1 MADADTIMGLGEEV
15 SAEEIKEPTKPGARE
30 SKANVIGPHAGD
42 KAVWASIGELWMGV
56 WWSGASGESQVST
69 GTHTEVGEH
78 EEGAGIH
85 GCGEWKDETSASVT
99 ELVAMF

>member
-1 MADADTIMGLGEEV
+1 MADADTIMGLGEKV
-15 SAEEIKEPTKPGARE
+15 SAEEIKAPTKPGARDG
-30 SKANVIGPHAGD
+30 KANVVGSHAGD
-42 KAVWASIGELWMGV
+42 EAVWASIGGLCTGV
-56 WWSGASGESQVST
+56 WWSGVSGESQVST

-85 GCGEWKDETSASVT
+85 ECGEWKDETSASVT